1 MDTLGSEQV
10 AERAGVTVRQVDHWS
25 RKGYLQPA
33 PRPRET
39 SGHPRRFDEQEAR
52 IARLMG
58 RLTSA
63 GLSPGAASRVVRG
76 QDLAPGVIVTV
87 VEDDV

>member
-10 AERAGVTVRQVDHWS
+10 AERAGVTVRQVD
-25 RKGYLQPA
+25 
-33 PRPRET
+33 
-39 SGHPRRFDEQEAR
+39 
-52 IARLMG
+52 
-58 RLTSA
+58 
-63 GLSPGAASRVVRG
+63 GAASRVVRG